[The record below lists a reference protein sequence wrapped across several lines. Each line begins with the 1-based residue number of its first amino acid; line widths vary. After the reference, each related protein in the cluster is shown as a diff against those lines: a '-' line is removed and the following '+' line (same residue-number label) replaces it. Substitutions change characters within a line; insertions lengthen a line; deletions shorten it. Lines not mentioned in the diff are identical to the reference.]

1 MLPILT
7 SQQPPEPS
15 PSNPKRETRA
25 GRCPSTSL
33 TLAAP
38 NLRLR
43 RRNRSQ
49 AKLFASIPISIGE
62 P

>member
-15 PSNPKRETRA
+15 PSNPKREDPA

-33 TLAAP
+33 IPLL

-43 RRNRSQ
+43 RRKRSQ
-49 AKLFASIPISIGE
+49 AKLFASISISIGE

>member
-15 PSNPKRETRA
+15 PSNPKREDP
-25 GRCPSTSL
+25 GRPVPIDEPD
-33 TLAAP
+33 LAAP

-43 RRNRSQ
+43 RRKRSQ
-49 AKLFASIPISIGE
+49 AKLFASISISIGE